1 MSKKEKTAK
10 EQNDM
15 PYYERHG
22 DLPHWETVV
31 PRDFRGREREKD
43 PDYEK
48 PLAPDGIS
56 GYW

>member
-1 MSKKEKTAK
+1 MFKKKKTAR
-10 EQNDM
+10 EQNDLT
-15 PYYERHG
+15 YYERHG
-22 DLPHWETVV
+22 DLPHWEAVA

-43 PDYEK
+43 PDREN

>member
-1 MSKKEKTAK
+1 MSKKKKTAQD
-10 EQNDM
+10 QNDLT
-15 PYYERHG
+15 YCEKHG
-22 DLPHWETVV
+22 DLPHWEAVA

-43 PDYEK
+43 PDREK

>member
-1 MSKKEKTAK
+1 MSKKKKTAK
-10 EQNDM
+10 EQNGLT
-15 PYYERHG
+15 YYERHG
-22 DLPHWETVV
+22 DLPRWETVA

>member
-1 MSKKEKTAK
+1 MSKKKKAIQ

-22 DLPHWETVV
+22 DLPYWENVA

-43 PDYEK
+43 PDDEK

>member
-1 MSKKEKTAK
+1 MSKKKKTAQD
-10 EQNDM
+10 QNDLT
-15 PYYERHG
+15 YYEKHG
-22 DLPHWETVV
+22 DLPHWEAVAL
-31 PRDFRGREREKD
+31 RDFRGREREKD

>member
-1 MSKKEKTAK
+1 MSKKKKTAQ

-15 PYYERHG
+15 TYYERHG
-22 DLPHWETVV
+22 DLPRWETVA

-43 PDYEK
+43 SDLEK

>member
-1 MSKKEKTAK
+1 MSKKKKTAQQ
-10 EQNDM
+10 QNDLT
-15 PYYERHG
+15 YYEKHG
-22 DLPHWETVV
+22 DLPHWETVA

-43 PDYEK
+43 PDREK